1 VYIADKKG
9 NVLMTRCKTLAVGVC
24 LLGLA
29 AVPALVLTQNA
40 LAQND
45 LAQNVQAQNQ
55 NQPQNQAPGQ
65 TQSQRQTPAS
75 PTQTQ
80 PESPSENPA
89 PEQNEIPTSIPR
101 GNLELNFGET
111 ADTFGGLSTV
121 RGFVGDINGQMAVY
135 QSPDQSRGTNI
146 VVGGEIRFPTDT
158 QNHATEFAVLVG
170 PEFHFGSRLTVGV
183 HGTIRK
189 LLVPPSDVDGVI
201 FNRSNMWLLELPVVA
216 QYKFGAAKRTFLQV
230 EATPEFSPR
239 FTASNSQNRN
249 PGPTPNL
256 DHGYSAQGSLGYSF
270 GKWYVK
276 GTYQARFFKFNAGDI
291 GNPNGL
297 YNWRT
302 NVVFGGVGITF

>member
-29 AVPALVLTQNA
+29 AVPALA
-40 LAQND
+40 PAQS
-45 LAQNVQAQNQ
+45 QNQ
-55 NQPQNQAPGQ
+55 NQTQGQ
-65 TQSQRQTPAS
+65 TQSQTQPPAN

-80 PESPSENPA
+80 PETPSENPA
-89 PEQNEIPTSIPR
+89 PEANQIPAPIPR
-101 GNLELNFGET
+101 GNLELNLGET

-135 QSPDQSRGTNI
+135 QSPDQARGTNI
-146 VVGGEIRFPTDT
+146 VVGGDIRFPSDT
-158 QNHATEFAVLVG
+158 QNHGTEFAVLVG
-170 PEFHFGSRLTVGV
+170 PEFHFGSSLSVAI
-183 HGTIRK
+183 HGSIRK
-189 LLVPPSDVDGVI
+189 ILVPPSNVDGVI
-201 FNRSNMWLLELPVVA
+201 FDRSNMWLLELPVVA
-216 QYKFGAAKRTFLQV
+216 QYRFGTAKRIFVQA

-239 FTASNSQNRN
+239 FTASNSQHQN

-256 DHGYSAQGSLGYSF
+256 DHGYSAQGSLGYSL

-276 GTYQARFFKFNAGDI
+276 GTYQTRYFKFNPGDI

-302 NVVFGGVGITF
+302 NVVTGGVGITF